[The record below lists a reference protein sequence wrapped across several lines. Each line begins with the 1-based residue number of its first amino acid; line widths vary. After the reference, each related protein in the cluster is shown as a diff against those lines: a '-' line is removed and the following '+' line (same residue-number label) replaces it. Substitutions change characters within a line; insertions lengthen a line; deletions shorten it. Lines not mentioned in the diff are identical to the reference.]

1 MSKINKIYARQVY
14 DSRGFPTVEAEVIL
28 EDGSLGSSIVPSGAS
43 TGTHEAHELRDTNEK
58 YLNKSVFKAIENIN
72 LKIFPKLKGKNSIE
86 QEEIDNA
93 MIILDGTENKSNIG
107 ANAILAVS
115 IANCKAAAISK
126 KKQIYEYLSV
136 NKNYS
141 LPYPMLNIING
152 GAHANNSLKIQEFM
166 IRPDGAKTFSE
177 CMQMSF
183 LVIQKLKELLHKKK
197 LSTSVGDEGGF
208 APSLDSDQHAL
219 DFIIEAIIQSGF
231 TPGTDFNLCL
241 DVAANEIYDGINYH
255 IENNIKTDQQGI
267 ISYYEK
273 LVSKYPIKSIE
284 DPIFE
289 DDWNTWSS
297 LTNKIGKDVQI
308 VGDDLFVTNVK
319 RLEKGVLNKSANAIL
334 IKVNQIGTV
343 TETLNTI
350 NLAQKNSFN
359 TIISHRSGD
368 TEDSFIADLAVATN
382 SNQIKTGSLARSERV
397 TKYNRLLRIEDMN
410 NNKIKMA
417 QL

>member
-1 MSKINKIYARQVY
+1 
-14 DSRGFPTVEAEVIL
+14 
-28 EDGSLGSSIVPSGAS
+28 
-43 TGTHEAHELRDTNEK
+43 
-58 YLNKSVFKAIENIN
+58 
-72 LKIFPKLKGKNSIE
+72 
-86 QEEIDNA
+86 
-93 MIILDGTENKSNIG
+93 
-107 ANAILAVS
+107 
-115 IANCKAAAISK
+115 
-126 KKQIYEYLSV
+126 
-136 NKNYS
+136 
-141 LPYPMLNIING
+141 MLNIING